1 MDKRC
6 LFSIHVCI
14 FEKSPREE
22 RTRRVGKYVGWRR
35 LISRRTRMGGGW
47 GAWGGGEGGEGGGG
61 CGGRWISVCA
71 TGQHPD
77 NSPTPR
83 SMIDDSLVSW
93 VGKSILIPC
102 KLAGNEKNQVK
113 WISLC
118 GLRRAFGWQYDRR
131 EDLPFDS
138 SWLAHSFHP
147 IIIKL
152 IWFSSWRTV
161 GRYFRL
167 LKFSEK
173 PNKMRYCSRPSNLNF
188 FTHSSFIC
196 QDFVTSFQS
205 VDSFQRT
212 LIANMF
218 ICEKKLKYQIWK
230 RDFRCKLSLMRC
242 WPRLWASSGAFA
254 FFSVHQ
260 RELLSNADVVQSQLL
275 RRKQKEK
282 RILVAAFAT
291 VWLYHHLAC
300 QVNLSG

>member
-1 MDKRC
+1 MRGKYAESTRYADAYSPRI
-6 LFSIHVCI
+6 LRAFSAYSPRILRVFSAQSARAENARRMRGESAENARRMRVSPRDFPQAYI
-14 FEKSPREE
+14 FEKSPRMRRERDVWVNMRAGEGWLAEE
-22 RTRRVGKYVGWRR
+22 RG
-35 LISRRTRMGGGW
+35 
-47 GAWGGGEGGEGGGG
+47 WGGGG
-61 CGGRWISVCA
+61 
-71 TGQHPD
+71 
-77 NSPTPR
+77 
-83 SMIDDSLVSW
+83 
-93 VGKSILIPC
+93 
-102 KLAGNEKNQVK
+102 
-113 WISLC
+113 
-118 GLRRAFGWQYDRR
+118 AFGWQYDRR
-131 EDLPFDS
+131 ENLPFDS

-147 IIIKL
+147 INIKH

-167 LKFSEK
+167 FKFSEK
-173 PNKMRYCSRPSNLNF
+173 TNKMRYCSRPSHLNF

-291 VWLYHHLAC
+291 VWFYHLAC

>member
-1 MDKRC
+1 M
-6 LFSIHVCI
+6 
-14 FEKSPREE
+14 
-22 RTRRVGKYVGWRR
+22 
-35 LISRRTRMGGGW
+35 
-47 GAWGGGEGGEGGGG
+47 AWD
-61 CGGRWISVCA
+61 V
-71 TGQHPD
+71 P
-77 NSPTPR
+77 
-83 SMIDDSLVSW
+83 
-93 VGKSILIPC
+93 
-102 KLAGNEKNQVK
+102 LAGNMIEEK
-113 WISLC
+113 IYHLT
-118 GLRRAFGWQYDRR
+118 L
-131 EDLPFDS
+131 

-147 IIIKL
+147 INIKH

-161 GRYFRL
+161 GYISVCLNFLRKQTKWDIAAAL
-167 LKFSEK
+167 
-173 PNKMRYCSRPSNLNF
+173 PSNLNF